1 MLKKLFPLHIV
12 SLFPLLCAILLS
24 GCGVHTLNA
33 QPPGKMPQGEE
44 GLARPNGADR
54 QIPSWISGMT
64 LEEKVAQLFF
74 VAPEDIITET
84 KIKAVTQTGDIMKTA
99 LDNYPVGGLIFFKNN
114 LTGSQQTKSMLKNMQ
129 EHALKRRDIPL
140 FLGVDEEG
148 GTIARIANNPAFNM
162 KKVSSMGKLARNK
175 NLPEATKAVSG
186 AASIIGTYLKELG
199 FNVDF
204 APVADVI
211 TTEKASQIIGDRAF
225 GRDPQS
231 VKELARAYAEGL
243 RPHGILSCYKHFPG
257 HGSVTGDSHKDR
269 VSTSRKL
276 RELWKTEFVP
286 FADAEKSGIDF
297 IMVGHIWLPNVT
309 KEEAPASL
317 SEEMIQILRNELGY
331 KGIIITD
338 AFNMGAIAK
347 HFPSGEAAVKA
358 IEAGCAM
365 VLMPEKFQPAYEAV
379 LRAARSGR
387 LPEERINESLRRIFE
402 AKLKLS
408 AKRPVLR

>member
-1 MLKKLFPLHIV
+1 MLKRLLLPRLVPLFL
-12 SLFPLLCAILLS
+12 SLSALMLS
-24 GCGVHTLNA
+24 GCGAHPLNA
-33 QPPGKMPQGEE
+33 QPPAASQTRFQETANRE
-44 GLARPNGADR
+44 IAA
-54 QIPSWISGMT
+54 QIQKMT

-74 VAPEDIITET
+74 VTPEDITGV
-84 KIKAVTQTGDIMKTA
+84 KAVTQTGNGMKAA
-99 LDNYPVGGLIFFKNN
+99 LDKYPVGGLIFFKQN
-114 LTGSQQTKSMLKNMQ
+114 LTGTQQTQTMLKNMQ
-129 EHALKRRDIPL
+129 EHALKRRGIPL

-148 GTIARIANNPAFNM
+148 GTIARIANNPAFNV

-231 VKELARAYAEGL
+231 VKELARAYANGL
-243 RPHGILSCYKHFPG
+243 RTHGILSCYKHFPG

-276 RELWKTEFVP
+276 EELWKTEFVP
-286 FADAEKSGIDF
+286 FADAQAAGIDF
-297 IMVGHIWLPNVT
+297 IMMGHIWLPNVT

-317 SEEMIQILRNELGY
+317 SKEMIQILRTKLGY
-331 KGIIITD
+331 QGIIITD

-358 IEAGCAM
+358 LEAGCDM
-365 VLMPEKFQPAYEAV
+365 VLMPQKFQPAYEAV
-379 LRAARSGR
+379 LQAVKSRR
-387 LPEERINESLRRIFE
+387 LSEERINVSLRRIFE
-402 AKLKLS
+402 AKRKLR
-408 AKRPVLR
+408 AGN